1 MSTSWGERFLNALK
15 YYYHIQSIII
25 SGKGRW
31 FKNSKVVTTILTL
44 EKKESIQLDDEFK
57 TSFITLKKEIDDLD
71 NDEIQELSALINRGE
86 NIDEEDIS
94 TISYTNEKIDA
105 LKSFGL
111 SNNSFFSDINWLRDF
126 EDQLIKAKDVFEIAR
141 GERRGWDPLF
151 YPSIPNEIED
161 EYLKPVLKTPKSIK
175 YLDAEPDVLSFCCT
189 LSKEELKYLNHN
201 GAVRWIESFENQ
213 CNTVGD
219 PLPEVLKR
227 AGIYWYTLNPN
238 TLGEFVTSINPGDR
252 LFIAKFDQ
260 PTFVNQRLIR
270 ISRINPELNIDI
282 YHALF
287 NSILSMFYLE
297 AMGFGR
303 GEGVL
308 DINKNNFEENF
319 HILNPR
325 LLNETEIKSIIE
337 SFKPL
342 IEREILL

>member
-1 MSTSWGERFLNALK
+1 
-15 YYYHIQSIII
+15 
-25 SGKGRW
+25 
-31 FKNSKVVTTILTL
+31 
-44 EKKESIQLDDEFK
+44 
-57 TSFITLKKEIDDLD
+57 
-71 NDEIQELSALINRGE
+71 
-86 NIDEEDIS
+86 
-94 TISYTNEKIDA
+94 
-105 LKSFGL
+105 
-111 SNNSFFSDINWLRDF
+111 
-126 EDQLIKAKDVFEIAR
+126 
-141 GERRGWDPLF
+141 
-151 YPSIPNEIED
+151 
-161 EYLKPVLKTPKSIK
+161 
-175 YLDAEPDVLSFCCT
+175 LDAEPDVLSFCCT